1 MLQTSQ
7 TLLVPPSSTAGTD
20 PHCHSDPRCTRKPC
34 FRVEVHDPPGTII
47 DDKAVDTCADHL
59 GATVQSLASWA
70 AVRELRD
77 GYLQVC
83 VIDAAS
89 SAAQVPAQG
98 ARFPASFPFASIP
111 LAC

>member
-1 MLQTSQ
+1 MS
-7 TLLVPPSSTAGTD
+7 PSSTANTD
-20 PHCHSDPRCTRKPC
+20 RHCQSDPRCTRTPC
-34 FRVEVHDPPGTII
+34 FRVEVHGLPGTII

-59 GATVQSLASWA
+59 GASVQSLASWA
-70 AVRELRD
+70 EVRELRD

-89 SAAQVPAQG
+89 SAVQVPAQA

-111 LAC
+111 LDC